1 MAESI
6 FDMQDS
12 KYGLDLLSDEELIK
26 VVERL
31 EKTYYKTIG
40 SQIEPFARDDYYSG
54 LNYATKARGLHV
66 PNTRIDTMAF
76 TIGPVKNPVP
86 FMYQSKI
93 SAEDMLKSR
102 KRSLKQKIEAVI
114 ERFLYWLLDKLER
127 ED

>member
-40 SQIEPFARDDYYSG
+40 SQIEPFARDDYYSA
-54 LNYATKARGLHV
+54 LNYATKERGLHV
-66 PNTRIDTMAF
+66 LNTRIDRMSF
-76 TIGPVKNPVP
+76 TGPVKNPVP

>member
-12 KYGLDLLSDEELIK
+12 KYGLDLLSD
-26 VVERL
+26 
-31 EKTYYKTIG
+31 
-40 SQIEPFARDDYYSG
+40 
-54 LNYATKARGLHV
+54 LNYATKERGLHV
-66 PNTRIDTMAF
+66 LNTRIDSMSF
-76 TIGPVKNPVP
+76 TGPVKNPVP